1 MAGTGTQNLL
11 TLLPT
16 VGPDGEVFNIH
27 EDGSVGYGQLH
38 RFLKILGPQLDL
50 MKGLVDAMPTMIDVD
65 ATDADYLEHIAKLV
79 GVEFNQEIPIPQQRE
94 EIKGAVQW
102 YKRRGLLVGCRIHG
116 YRISRLQTDIVE
128 FWRNIKT
135 SNREYSYSSENSG
148 PSAMN
153 YKLPGDPTAF
163 SYDYENINILSHGS
177 ESASSAEPGHE
188 ARWAIDNYEVTSW
201 RASGAAPAYW
211 SYQFDEDTL
220 PLKFR
225 IKSGFGLQK
234 FRFQWSDDGLTWE
247 DAGDPYFFGDILDS
261 TQFLLEADG
270 LAQTVVLTR
279 VPVAP
284 DPEPVVYETG
294 AYGTV
299 DTELINAAEN
309 GATQISLGDAGGLAK
324 DDWIELYSS
333 AVGYGYYQV
342 EKIEG
347 NFITLTTPIA
357 EKDGFPV
364 LSQVKSVAVTE
375 KTVTTDYTIDTW
387 EGVVNLIAGQFTPG
401 NRVFIQ
407 YTALTDKLSV
417 EVWHEYEVDTENLGA
432 HTYWRFY
439 IDSTWTGNPEINGIE
454 LYPEQFFGTYYRC
467 ERLGYF
473 FTLGNSRPG
482 CSGQIICNEPLTEET
497 VEKLCNTMSDAVPV
511 CVEPVMTFIDCRY
524 PEERSL
530 TDEAADASKDE
541 IHTRDRERYDLTRD
555 DWSDITIDRTLF
567 STYPGSTPMWGPPP
581 YEDRGSP
588 PVTTSDGEYFISL
601 IFPP

>member
-16 VGPDGEVFNIH
+16 VGPDGEVFNIN

-38 RFLKILGPQLDL
+38 RYLKILGPQLDL

-65 ATDADYLEHIAKLV
+65 ATDSDYLGNIADLV
-79 GVEFNQEIPIPQQRE
+79 GVVFNREIPIPQQRE

-102 YKRRGLLVGCRIHG
+102 YKRKGLLVGSRIHG

-128 FWRNIKT
+128 FWRNVKT
-135 SNREYSYSSENSG
+135 SNREYSFSSENSG
-148 PSAMN
+148 ESAMN

-163 SYDYENINILSHGS
+163 SYDYENLDILTRGP
-177 ESASSAEPGHE
+177 EFASSEDSGYE
-188 ARWAIDNYEVTSW
+188 AWRAIDDYEATSW
-201 RASGAAPAYW
+201 RASGAAPQYW
-211 SYQFDEDTL
+211 AYQFTEAIL
-220 PLKFR
+220 PLTFR
-225 IKSGFGLQK
+225 IKAGFGLQQ
-234 FRFQWSDDGLTWE
+234 FRLQWSDDNSTWV
-247 DAGDPYFFGDILDS
+247 DAGDPYVFGSILDS
-261 TQFLLEADG
+261 TQFMVEADG
-270 LAQTVVLTR
+270 LAQTFVLTR

-284 DPEPVVYETG
+284 DPAPVVYETG

-299 DTELINAAEN
+299 DTELINAAEE
-309 GATQISLGDAGGLAK
+309 GDTQISLSDAGGLAK
-324 DDWIELYSS
+324 NDWLEIYST

-347 NFITLTTPIA
+347 NYITLTTPIA
-357 EKDGFPV
+357 ESGGFPV
-364 LSQVKSVAVTE
+364 LSQVKSIGATE

-387 EGVVNLIAGQFTPG
+387 GGIVDLVSGQFTPG
-401 NRVFIQ
+401 NKVFLQ

-417 EVWHEYEVDTENLGA
+417 DVWNTYAVNTENLAA

-439 IDSTWTGNPEINGIE
+439 VDSTWNGNPEIHGIDV
-454 LYPEQFFGTYYRC
+454 YPEQFFGTYYRC

-482 CSGQIICNEPLTEET
+482 CSGQTICNQPLTEET
-497 VEKLCNTMSDAVPV
+497 VEKLCSTMRGAVPA

-524 PEERSL
+524 PEEADL
-530 TDEAADASKDE
+530 TNKAKDVSKDE
-541 IHTRDRERYDLTRD
+541 IHTRDREWYDDARD
-555 DWSDITIDRTLF
+555 DWFDIQIDRTLF
-567 STYPGSTPMWGPPP
+567 STDPGSTPIWGPPP

-588 PVTTSDGEYFISL
+588 PVTTIDGEYFISL